1 MESEEA
7 HPITTLIAMVVG
19 FGGFV
24 LMPVSAF
31 LLWSEN
37 RTLAWIAIVSTVLGL
52 HPLIGFP
59 VGIGFVTYALTE
71 NVPYS
76 AGATVIALVAAFGLP
91 MLIEYLA
98 ERRTAASGNDAFH
111 ENEKNL
117 SGEVFRACPACK
129 MASAPGDRYCQFCGN
144 PLYGTSPRAELPTTA
159 KSGGRNFKL
168 AALAVV
174 VVIGLWAV
182 ASYRNYQDH
191 DNALSSRENHIPT
204 IVVGVT
210 SEADMEALATRIF
223 KPVVEVNALPTM
235 TPQPLSG
242 QGCLT
247 LLNWYNASVLR
258 YNEAVE
264 RQSGIDLDTISAA
277 EVQIEINYLRDLLQ
291 QQRAATPPE
300 RGRELQA
307 AWLEYYQT
315 YIDIWIAA
323 ANGDSEPP
331 ITAGELQAMQ
341 SELFNLMEDA
351 RTACA

>member
-1 MESEEA
+1 MDSEEF
-7 HPITTLIAMVVG
+7 HPVTTLITMVVS
-19 FGGFV
+19 FGGFL

-37 RTLAWIAIVSTVLGL
+37 RTLAWIAIISTVLGL

-71 NVPYS
+71 DVPYS
-76 AGATVIALVAAFGLP
+76 VGATVIALVAAFGLP

-98 ERRTAASGNDAFH
+98 ERRPAPHGNDAFR
-111 ENEKNL
+111 EDETNFSNEV
-117 SGEVFRACPACK
+117 SRTCPACR
-129 MASAPGDRYCQFCGN
+129 MVSDPGDRYCQFCGS
-144 PLYGTSPRAELPTTA
+144 PLFVTSAGTELPTTA
-159 KSGGRNFKL
+159 KSGGRNLKL

-174 VVIGLWAV
+174 VVVGLLV
-182 ASYRNYQDH
+182 AGTYRNYQD
-191 DNALSSRENHIPT
+191 RENGSPHDEAVPT
-204 IVVGVT
+204 LLVGVT
-210 SEADMEALATRIF
+210 TVADLGPLSTRLS
-223 KPVVEVNALPTM
+223 KPVVDLDAEPTV

-258 YNEAVE
+258 YNEAVQ

-277 EVQIEINYLRDLLQ
+277 GVQKEINYLRDLLQ

-323 ANGDSEPP
+323 ANGDSKPP
-331 ITAGELQAMQ
+331 ITVEELQAMQ
-341 SELFNLMEDA
+341 TELFDQMEDA